1 MESFIPVSA
10 YNMTIS
16 ERLSHSISKEQYA
29 FLYRT
34 ARVEIL
40 STHQFD
46 DPEDIFQRELYTV
59 FVRSKLE
66 GLLIHSVLCSGT
78 KMVTLKEDIFNQ
90 DTVHGPG

>member
-1 MESFIPVSA
+1 MENSVPEYDIS
-10 YNMTIS
+10 IS
-16 ERLSHSISKEQYA
+16 ERLGRTNSKEQYA

-46 DPEDIFQRELYTV
+46 DSAEDIFQREPYTV

-66 GLLIHSVLCSGT
+66 GMLL
-78 KMVTLKEDIFNQ
+78 
-90 DTVHGPG
+90 

>member
-1 MESFIPVSA
+1 MENSVPEYDIS
-10 YNMTIS
+10 MS
-16 ERLSHSISKEQYA
+16 ERLGRTNSKEQYA

-46 DPEDIFQRELYTV
+46 DSAEDIFQREPYTV

-66 GLLIHSVLCSGT
+66 GMLL
-78 KMVTLKEDIFNQ
+78 
-90 DTVHGPG
+90 

>member
-1 MESFIPVSA
+1 MANSVPA

-16 ERLSHSISKEQYA
+16 QRLGRTSSKEQYA
-29 FLYRT
+29 FFYRT

-46 DPEDIFQRELYTV
+46 DSAEDVFQREPYTV

-66 GLLIHSVLCSGT
+66 GMLTYYYTACARLSGGH
-78 KMVTLKEDIFNQ
+78 LF
-90 DTVHGPG
+90 